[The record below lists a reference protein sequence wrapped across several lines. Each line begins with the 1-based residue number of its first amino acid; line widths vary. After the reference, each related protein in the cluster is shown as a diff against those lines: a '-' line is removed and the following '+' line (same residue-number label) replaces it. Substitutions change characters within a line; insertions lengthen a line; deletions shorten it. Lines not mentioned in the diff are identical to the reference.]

1 MRGLMRRVEKL
12 EEEVEREREARVEV
26 RVCWVDREAGTR
38 TDMITGEVETGVV
51 FD

>member
-26 RVCWVDREAGTR
+26 RVCWVDWKTGKRI
-38 TDMITGEVETGVV
+38 DLITGEEVAGVE